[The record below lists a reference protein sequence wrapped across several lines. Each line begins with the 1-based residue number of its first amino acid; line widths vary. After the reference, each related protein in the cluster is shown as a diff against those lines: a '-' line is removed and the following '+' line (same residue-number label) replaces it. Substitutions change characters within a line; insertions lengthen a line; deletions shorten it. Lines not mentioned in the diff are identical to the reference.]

1 MKIALCLFHKD
12 ENSYLKE
19 WLDHHRAKGV
29 SFFYI
34 YDNGSKEVP
43 QNEKD
48 VMIIDWSKDQEI
60 GKQMRAYFHCYSTF
74 KRLYSWLGFIDT
86 DEFIQGDLVGLLT
99 SAGKAGQVSISTRLF
114 GSNGREK
121 RPKKQVGAY
130 GSCWIPNNHVK
141 SFVNCNSHMRGVPRD
156 PHWFPMVGVSV
167 DVIGQP
173 CLGAIHPHN
182 DAPVVIDHYYTRSRQ
197 EWAEKCER
205 GRGDGAGHRTMEE
218 FDQFNQQV
226 NEALLEKR

>member
-12 ENSYLKE
+12 ENNYLHE
-19 WLDHHRAKGV
+19 WLDYHRAKGV

-43 QNEKD
+43 QNQPD
-48 VMIIDWSKDQEI
+48 VMVIDWSKDQDI

-86 DEFIQGDLVGLLT
+86 DEFIQGDLAGLLT

-114 GSNGREK
+114 GSNGRKK
-121 RPKKQVGAY
+121 RQKKQVGAY
-130 GSCWIPNNHVK
+130 GNHWISNNHVK

-156 PHWFPMVGVSV
+156 PHFMPMVGVCV

-173 CLGAIHPHN
+173 CLGPIHPHQ
-182 DAPVVIDHYYTRSRQ
+182 DSPVVIDHYYTRSRQ

-205 GRGDGAGHRTMEE
+205 GMGDGAGHRTMEE
-218 FDQFNQQV
+218 FDQFNKQV